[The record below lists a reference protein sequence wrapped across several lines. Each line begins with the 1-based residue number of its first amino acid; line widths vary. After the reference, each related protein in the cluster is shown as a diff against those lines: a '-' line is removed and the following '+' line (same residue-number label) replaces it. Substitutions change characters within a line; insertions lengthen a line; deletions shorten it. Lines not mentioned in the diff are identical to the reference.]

1 MTDRNALSPQRP
13 IHRLAVKG
21 FSLIEVLISMV
32 LALITFLIMFQMF
45 ESWDRNKRS
54 TASGGGAMVT
64 GALAMF
70 RLERDLRLAGFGFG
84 NAAELGCTV
93 TGYYSTRPT
102 AAASGAISATDTNHI
117 YTFPLTPFQIIDG
130 ASGAPDQL
138 VVLYGS
144 SEGISATRYFGTG
157 AAGAQSYTL
166 ATTSSAAMDIG
177 GRGGI
182 QMGDLAVV
190 AQNDTTCNLVEVTDN
205 TNSDRVTVN
214 FSSSGTYEHYYT
226 KATTSPRYN
235 SPAGMTVAAPPSDRL
250 PNVYVLG
257 PTPQRRVWQIRD
269 GRTLSFANDFWT
281 DNVNNTSG
289 AAGADGVNDV
299 PFTDIADNIVNLQ
312 AQYGIATPAGSAAEA
327 ICNPVTNPTWTAT
340 APTTACLPFVWAVRV
355 ALLTRS
361 DQFERAWGVTSSGG
375 AAVAPTWAGGS
386 FTMANIDGTADGYT
400 TATLTNPSK
409 NPNDWRHYRYRVF
422 ESIIPLKNVMWGSR

>member
-1 MTDRNALSPQRP
+1 
-13 IHRLAVKG
+13 
-21 FSLIEVLISMV
+21 MV

-45 ESWDRNKRS
+45 ESWDKNKRS

-102 AAASGAISATDTNHI
+102 AAASGAISATDSNHL

-144 SEGISATRYFGTG
+144 SEGVSTTRYFGSG

-166 ATTSSAAMDIG
+166 ATTSSVQMDIG

-182 QMGDLAVV
+182 QLGDLVIV

-205 TNSDRVTVN
+205 TNSDRVTFN
-214 FSSSGTYEHYYT
+214 FANGGTYEHYYT

-235 SPAGMTVAAPPSDRL
+235 SAAGMTVAAPPSDRL

-327 ICNPVTNPTWTAT
+327 ICNSVNNPDWRVDIPAGCN
-340 APTTACLPFVWAVRV
+340 AFVWAVRV
-355 ALLTRS
+355 ALLARS
-361 DQFERAWGVTSSGG
+361 DQFEKSWGVPSNGG
-375 AAVAPTWAGGS
+375 TAVAPTWAGGN
-386 FTMANIDGTADGYT
+386 FGMVDVDTGAT
-400 TATLTNPSK
+400 TDNYAASTLTNPSK
-409 NPNDWRHYRYRVF
+409 NPKDWRHYRYRVF